1 MKVSR
6 EIFYPVLFLL
16 ISLPLYSRGEGE
28 EGSAPLKL
36 GASWTGDFVTNLN
49 GGLKRG
55 SCYLGMASLTAQ
67 FDTEAARLWKRG
79 SIYVKAANT
88 HGATPS
94 SDLFGDAQVSSNI
107 EAGNHTFIMELWIR
121 QRFGNVEFTA
131 GLQDLNAEFAVSG
144 NGGLYLNSSFG
155 ILPVITGNIPAPVFP
170 LTSPGL
176 TMVWDI
182 NGSFSLA
189 SALFDGRPTEFDYN
203 PYNTNWQINSGD
215 GILAVAELRHV
226 VEIKDSPGE
235 YKVGLY
241 THNHFI
247 EKKISSSFPD
257 SLHRAINGGYII
269 ADQAVWQSGYRS
281 LSLFLQAGYSPSRD
295 SFTDFSLGFG
305 VNFTGVLSTKGNDTA
320 GLAFTKSRFSN
331 DAGSET
337 ALEITYRNQL
347 TENIFIQPDLQY
359 ILFPSGRQSRTP
371 HCLAGFFRMVLSF

>member
-6 EIFYPVLFLL
+6 EILYPVMLLL

-28 EGSAPLKL
+28 EGSVPLKL
-36 GASWTGDFVTNLN
+36 GAAWTGDFVTNLT

-55 SCYLGMASLTAQ
+55 SCYLGMATITAQ

-94 SDLFGDAQVSSNI
+94 SELFGDAQVSSNI

-121 QRFGNVEFTA
+121 QRFGNVELTA

-144 NGGLYLNSSFG
+144 NGSLYLNSSFG
-155 ILPVITGNIPAPVFP
+155 IMPVITGNIPAPVFP

-176 TMVWDI
+176 TMVWNI
-182 NGSFSLA
+182 NGSLSLA

-215 GILAVAELRHV
+215 GILAVTELRSKMV
-226 VEIKDSPGE
+226 INGYRGE
-235 YKVGLY
+235 YKIGLY
-241 THNHFI
+241 TQTHFI
-247 EKKISSSFPD
+247 EKRISKRFPD
-257 SLHRAINGGYII
+257 SLHRDINGGYII
-269 ADQAVWQSGYRS
+269 ADQTVLQSGFRS

-305 VNFTGVLSTKGNDTA
+305 VNVTGVLSMKGNDTA
-320 GLAFTKSRFSN
+320 GIAFTQSRFRN
-331 DAGSET
+331 DAGSEI
-337 ALEITYRNQL
+337 ALEITYMNQL

-371 HCLAGFFRMVLSF
+371 HCLAGIFRMGLSF